1 MISDLPDVPDTTFIN
16 LFGEYDV
23 ARIGELERELAEAHG
38 SDIAFIDLSDVTYID
53 SSALSCLIRLKKRMN
68 GGAGV
73 IRLIAPQRNVRR
85 LIELTGLEKIVEV
98 QQSLREALSELGYRV
113 GDKKGSP
120 ITA

>member
-1 MISDLPDVPDTTFIN
+1 MISDSPDVPDTTFIN
-16 LFGEYDV
+16 LFGEYDI

-38 SDIAFIDLSDVTYID
+38 SDIAFIDLSNVTYID

-98 QQSLREALSELGYRV
+98 QQSLREALSELGYGV
-113 GDKKGSP
+113 GDTKGVP